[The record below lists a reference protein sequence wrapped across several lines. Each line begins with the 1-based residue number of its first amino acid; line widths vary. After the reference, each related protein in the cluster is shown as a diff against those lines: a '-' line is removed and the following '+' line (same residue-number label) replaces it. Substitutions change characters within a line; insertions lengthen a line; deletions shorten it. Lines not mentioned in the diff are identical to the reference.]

1 MQSTGQTATQP
12 VSRQSRQSRVMM
24 YAIDDLPGR
33 GGRNPR
39 SSYRRGVPI
48 ATRSR
53 RFDTRAAAG
62 LIESTTVSFTDAE
75 VPMPIRFPSLE
86 FFEALRN
93 EMRVARERFSRLG
106 FFDTTFV
113 LRVLDAGG
121 ETPFEATLAFE
132 VFDCVGV
139 RAGAGENPD
148 FVLEGG
154 LAAWREMLDTIHA
167 LGATDAAHSI
177 NTLTHFGEAL
187 QVRYDDPD
195 GHDKLY
201 RFAES
206 IQEYFDLSAGLDF
219 VYPDGSAPP
228 PRADAVRRSGT

>member
-1 MQSTGQTATQP
+1 
-12 VSRQSRQSRVMM
+12 
-24 YAIDDLPGR
+24 
-33 GGRNPR
+33 
-39 SSYRRGVPI
+39 
-48 ATRSR
+48 
-53 RFDTRAAAG
+53 
-62 LIESTTVSFTDAE
+62 
-75 VPMPIRFPSLE
+75 MPIRFPSLD

-93 EMRVARERFSRLG
+93 EMRAARERFSRLG
-106 FFDTTFV
+106 FFDTTFTV
-113 LRVLDAGG
+113 RVLDADG
-121 ETPFEATLAFE
+121 EAPFEATLAFE
-132 VFDCVGV
+132 VFDCVAVREGV
-139 RAGAGENPD
+139 AAEPD
-148 FVLEGG
+148 FVLEGR
-154 LAAWREMLDTIHA
+154 LSAWREMLDTIHA

-228 PRADAVRRSGT
+228 SRADTVRRSGT